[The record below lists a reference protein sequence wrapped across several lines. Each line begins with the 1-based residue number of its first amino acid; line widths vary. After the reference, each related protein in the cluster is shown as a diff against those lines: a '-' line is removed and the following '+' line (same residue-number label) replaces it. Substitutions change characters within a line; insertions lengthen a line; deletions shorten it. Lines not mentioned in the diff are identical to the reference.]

1 MGHLSSCL
9 QKIEDIQFKTFNNK
23 GDPVA
28 NAVKITKVDYAYYV
42 LGKNGVVYTDSG
54 IGRDICLNDYTNKAV
69 TGLYQLGLIT
79 RQELRLHIKS
89 MNLRKESSRSYEEN
103 ESFRRFATK
112 LGIELDGGQLA
123 ILDKRREATKEKYK
137 EQVTPLA
144 AKLNEAYKA
153 QRCPNG

>member
-23 GDPVA
+23 GDPVP

-42 LGKNGVVYTDSG
+42 LGKNGVVYTDG
-54 IGRDICLNDYTNKAV
+54 CVGRDVCLNDYTNKAAK
-69 TGLYQLGLIT
+69 GLYQLGLIT

-103 ESFRRFATK
+103 ESFKKRAAN
-112 LGIELDGGQLA
+112 LGIELDGAQLA
-123 ILDKRREATKEKYK
+123 ILDKRRQAIKEKYG

-144 AKLNEAYKA
+144 VKLNEAYKA
-153 QRCPNG
+153 QRCQNG